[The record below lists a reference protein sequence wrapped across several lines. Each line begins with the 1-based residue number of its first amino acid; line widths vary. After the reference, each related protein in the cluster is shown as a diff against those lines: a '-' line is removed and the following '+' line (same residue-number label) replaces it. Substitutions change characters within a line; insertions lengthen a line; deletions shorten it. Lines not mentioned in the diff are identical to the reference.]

1 LYIKGT
7 GVDVELKWI
16 LAVGCEVAFWTLFL
30 TFLLLR
36 YRYGRDDASIAVLIA
51 IIADHVIV
59 LGLGVWDYVEEG
71 RVNLFTAF
79 VCAILVY
86 SLTIGRGHTERVDAW
101 ARRRFRPRSRTRP
114 AG

>member
-1 LYIKGT
+1 
-7 GVDVELKWI
+7 VELKWI
-16 LAVGCEVAFWTLFL
+16 LAVACEVAFWTLFL
-30 TFLLLR
+30 AFLVLR

-51 IIADHVIV
+51 IIADHVAL

-71 RVNLFTAF
+71 RVNIFTVF
-79 VCAILVY
+79 VVAILVY
-86 SLTIGRGHTERVDAW
+86 SLTIGRHHTQRADAW